1 MLMQTITVD
10 DWRFAEYLS
19 TPSWI
24 AKRIFPGSELAS
36 VEEILKSLARVSR
49 LGLHHA
55 QEIGPHYALTLREW
69 RARFW
74 SRIDEVRAQGFD
86 ERFIRMWDLY
96 LAYCEAAFQEGHIG
110 NVQLMFTKTRKGR
123 LVMLEQGAREVM
135 AATE

>member
-1 MLMQTITVD
+1 MRTEELEQPRRRVVRTGRDDGKEVAVD
-10 DWRFAEYLS
+10 EFA
-19 TPSWI
+19 
-24 AKRIFPGSELAS
+24 A
-36 VEEILKSLARVSR
+36 
-49 LGLHHA
+49 HHA